1 MWQSFNPLFS
11 LDERARRY
19 VDRVSLIYKL
29 DDLLHYDHPKQ
40 FWTAA
45 PALPVILQGTNT
57 YGWTRQRQRY
67 FWFLVLEQSQLHR
80 FFANVSEHASGLISQ
95 GCMKWDRN
103 ESSLAFTLLRKHKIG
118 RPSPSRRENLSCPL
132 TNTSGVWGSYLVSH
146 LSEHP
151 LNWKTITNSKFKL
164 GICD

>member
-45 PALPVILQGTNT
+45 PALPSHT
-57 YGWTRQRQRY
+57 
-67 FWFLVLEQSQLHR
+67 
-80 FFANVSEHASGLISQ
+80 SGHKYIWMDPPTTMLFLISSVRAKPTPSFLCQ
-95 GCMKWDRN
+95 RLRACKWAHFSRLHEMRQKRIVPGIYLVKKTQN
-103 ESSLAFTLLRKHKIG
+103 RTAFTFTQRKSFLSSDKYLRSLGKLSGIPFVWTPLKLKNNHK
-118 RPSPSRRENLSCPL
+118 L
-132 TNTSGVWGSYLVSH
+132 
-146 LSEHP
+146 
-151 LNWKTITNSKFKL
+151 
-164 GICD
+164 